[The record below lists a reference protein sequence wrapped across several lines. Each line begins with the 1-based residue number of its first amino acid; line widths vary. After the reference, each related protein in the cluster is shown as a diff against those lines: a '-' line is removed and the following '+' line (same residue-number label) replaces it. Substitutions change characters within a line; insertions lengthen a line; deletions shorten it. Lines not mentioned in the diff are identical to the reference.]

1 MHFLYRHVLELP
13 TVCCVFV
20 NLQQTSV
27 FDGYIP
33 PMNKPIISLLVHA
46 NSPKTRVFN
55 SFPWRQ
61 GKKIPNLSGSD
72 YCPPW

>member
-1 MHFLYRHVLELP
+1 MYLNYQLFVVFLLICSKP
-13 TVCCVFV
+13 VCSMV
-20 NLQQTSV
+20 N
-27 FDGYIP
+27 IP
-33 PMNKPIISLLVHA
+33 PMNKPIISFLVYA

-72 YCPPW
+72 CCSPW